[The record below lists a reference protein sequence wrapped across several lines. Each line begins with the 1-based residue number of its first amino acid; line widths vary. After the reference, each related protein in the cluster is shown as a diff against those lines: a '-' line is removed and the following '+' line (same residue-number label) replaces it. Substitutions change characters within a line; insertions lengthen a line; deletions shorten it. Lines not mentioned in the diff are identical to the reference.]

1 MDVIEAELVAKLLPK
16 MMSALGTCRGAWG
29 EGREEVVAPP
39 LHGHLQPDAA
49 AQRLQRDH
57 ARASTLACTQQRSE
71 RVNRKTK
78 HILVPGSMGR
88 RGACVTRAGGTS
100 ATGRLRSNQ
109 GRRNWIRCAR
119 L

>member
-1 MDVIEAELVAKLLPK
+1 MDVLEAELVAKLMPK
-16 MMSALGTCRGAWG
+16 MISALGTCG
-29 EGREEVVAPP
+29 EGKGDGREEVMAPP
-39 LHGHLQPDAA
+39 LHSHLQPDAA
-49 AQRLQRDH
+49 AQRLQRH
-57 ARASTLACTQQRSE
+57 RARASTLACTQQRSE

>member
-1 MDVIEAELVAKLLPK
+1 MDALEVEQAAKRMPK
-16 MMSALGTCRGAWG
+16 MISALDTCGKGWG
-29 EGREEVVAPP
+29 DGREEVVAPP
-39 LHGHLQPDAA
+39 LHGRLRPNVASEH
-49 AQRLQRDH
+49 LQRDL

-71 RVNRKTK
+71 RDNRKTK
-78 HILVPGSMGR
+78 HIFVPGSMGR

-109 GRRNWIRCAR
+109 GRRIWTRCVR